1 LRAARLDNVHMQ
13 KERYDEGTRRAG
25 SARLFTS
32 LASHAGEV
40 EAAQRLRYRVF
51 AEEIGAQLPT
61 AAEGVDRDEF
71 DAHCEHLLLRD
82 RLTHEVVGTYR
93 ILSGAAAARIGRF
106 YAAGEFELGRI
117 QDLPGLVEVGRACV
131 HPSYRSGMALA
142 LLLAGL
148 AKHIRTAGHQYV
160 MGCASIH
167 VDDDPGAAAILCRD
181 LLRAHASPTEWRVY
195 PRHRFDV
202 RTPERG
208 ERLDLPTLLRGYLR
222 LGAYV
227 CGEPAWDDAFRTADL
242 LVLLPMARL
251 NERYAQ
257 RLLRA
262 A

>member
-1 LRAARLDNVHMQ
+1 M
-13 KERYDEGTRRAG
+13 AG
-25 SARLFTS
+25 PSRLFTT
-32 LASHAGEV
+32 LASDASDV

-51 AEEIGAQLPT
+51 AEEMGAKVPT
-61 AAEGVDRDEF
+61 AAEGVDRDDF

-93 ILSGAAAARIGRF
+93 ILPADAAARIGRF
-106 YAAGEFELGRI
+106 YAAGEFDLGRLP
-117 QDLPGLVEVGRACV
+117 DLPKLVEVGRACI
-131 HPSYRSGMALA
+131 HPDHRNGTALA

-148 AKHIRTAGHQYV
+148 AKHIRTAGHEHV

-167 VDDDPGAAAILCRD
+167 VGDDPGAASLLCRD
-181 LLRAHASPTEWRVY
+181 LLRDHPSPPEWRAF
-195 PRHRFDV
+195 PHHRFDV
-202 RTPERG
+202 RTTDRG
-208 ERLDLPTLLRGYLR
+208 ERIALPTLLRGYLR
-222 LGAYV
+222 MGAYV

-251 NERYAQ
+251 NERFAQ